1 MVSRLKKSYILRI
14 RTNDM
19 LKRKISE
26 RLNNWKKDPDKKPLV
41 IKGVRQCGKTYSVLD
56 FARRNYRH
64 VVYINFYENPEYAS
78 VFSGSLKV
86 DDLIM
91 YMSALLGTE
100 AVFED
105 GQTIIILDE
114 IQHCPNARTSLKF
127 FKTDGRYD
135 VVATGS
141 LLGVIGY
148 GDEEL
153 SIPVGYEEILE
164 MYPLDFEEFL
174 WANGITEQVIGLL
187 QESLKNV
194 SPVPEPI
201 HIRMKELL
209 LQYTVIGGMPEVVQ
223 RFIDTHQISQTL
235 VLQRNILDEY
245 RDDMV
250 KYASGKDKSKIR
262 DCFDSIPKQLA
273 KENKKFQ
280 YSVIRKKGTSG
291 MYLGSLK
298 WIEDAGIIQRCYNL
312 TTPELPLDGNAIPE
326 IFKVYMAD
334 TGLFTAMLEDGTQYD
349 ILKGNLYGYKGAI
362 FENLMGDVISKSG
375 RKLYYFH
382 KDSGLEIDFIIRFQN
397 EATLLEIKASTG
409 NAKSVKTILS
419 QPEKYHVH
427 RAVKLGNEYNVGYA
441 NEILT
446 LPSYMGFLLC
456 RDTT

>member
-1 MVSRLKKSYILRI
+1 MQHKS
-14 RTNDM
+14 
-19 LKRKISE
+19 
-26 RLNNWKKDPDKKPLV
+26 
-41 IKGVRQCGKTYSVLD
+41 
-56 FARRNYRH
+56 FF
-64 VVYINFYENPEYAS
+64 YINFYENPEYAS

-141 LLGVIGY
+141 LLGVSGY

-262 DCFDSIPKQLA
+262 ACFDSIPKQLA

-298 WIEDAGIIQRCYNL
+298 WIEDAGIVQRCYNL
-312 TTPELPLDGNAIPE
+312 TTPELPLDGNAIP
-326 IFKVYMAD
+326 D
-334 TGLFTAMLEDGTQYD
+334 
-349 ILKGNLYGYKGAI
+349 GYKGAI

>member
-1 MVSRLKKSYILRI
+1 MP
-14 RTNDM
+14 
-19 LKRKISE
+19 KRKITD
-26 RLNNWKKDPDKKPLV
+26 RLSSWKNDPNKKPLV
-41 IKGVRQCGKTYSVLD
+41 IKCVRQCGKTFAAMD
-56 FARRNYRH
+56 FARRNYSH
-64 VVYINFYENPEYAS
+64 VIYLNFYENPEYAS
-78 VFSGSLKV
+78 LFSGSLKV

-100 AVFED
+100 AVFEV

-135 VVATGS
+135 VIATDS
-141 LLGVIGY
+141 LLGVSVY

-153 SIPVGYEEILE
+153 SIPVGYEEIIE

-174 WANGITEQVIGLL
+174 WANGISEQVIDLL
-187 QESLKNV
+187 QNSLAQC

-201 HIRMKELL
+201 HNRMRELL
-209 LQYTVIGGMPEVVQ
+209 LQYTVVGGMPEVVQ

-250 KYASGKDKSKIR
+250 KYAVGKDKSKIR
-262 DCFDSIPKQLA
+262 ECFDSIPKQLA

-280 YSVIRKKGTSG
+280 YSVIRKKGTSE
-291 MYLGSLK
+291 MYQGSIK
-298 WIEDAGIIQRCYNL
+298 WIEDAGIIRRCYNL
-312 TTPELPLDGNAIPE
+312 TLPELPLDGNAIPE

-349 ILKGNLYGYKGAI
+349 ILKGNLYGYKGAV
-362 FENLMGDVISKSG
+362 FENLMADILGKSG

-397 EATLLEIKASTG
+397 EAALLEIKASNG
-409 NAKSVKTILS
+409 NAKSVKTILAH
-419 QPEKYHVH
+419 PEKYHVQ
-427 RAVKLGNEYNVGYA
+427 RAVKLENNYNVGYA
-441 NEILT
+441 NGILT

-456 RDTT
+456 RDSAL

>member
-1 MVSRLKKSYILRI
+1 
-14 RTNDM
+14 M
-19 LKRKISE
+19 LKRKITE
-26 RLNNWKKDPDKKPLV
+26 RLNNWKTDQNRKPLV
-41 IKGVRQCGKTYSVLD
+41 IKGVRQCGKTFTALE
-56 FARRNYRH
+56 FARSNYSH
-64 VVYINFYENPEYAS
+64 VIYINFYENPEYAS
-78 VFSGSLKV
+78 LFSGSLKV

-100 AVFED
+100 AVFEE

-135 VVATGS
+135 VIATGS
-141 LLGVIGY
+141 LLGVSGY
-148 GDEEL
+148 GNEEL
-153 SIPVGYEEILE
+153 SIPVGYEEIIE
-164 MYPLDFEEFL
+164 MFPLDFEEFL
-174 WANGITEQVIGLL
+174 WANGISDQVIDLM
-187 QESLKNV
+187 QNSLEQC

-201 HIRMKELL
+201 HNRMRELL

-250 KYASGKDKSKIR
+250 KYAVGKDKSKIR
-262 DCFDSIPKQLA
+262 ECFDSIPKQLA

-280 YSVIRKKGTSG
+280 YSVIRKKGTSE
-291 MYLGSLK
+291 MFQGSIK
-298 WIEDAGIIQRCYNL
+298 WIEDAGIIRRCYNL
-312 TTPELPLDGNAIPE
+312 TIPELPLDGNAIPE

-349 ILKGNLYGYKGAI
+349 ILKGNLYGYKGAV
-362 FENLMGDVISKSG
+362 FENLMADILGKNG
-375 RKLYYFH
+375 RKLYYYH

-397 EATLLEIKASTG
+397 EAALLEVKASTG
-409 NAKSVKTILS
+409 NAKSVKTILAH
-419 QPEKYHVH
+419 PEKYHVH
-427 RAVKLGNEYNVGYA
+427 RAVKLGNDYNVGYA
-441 NEILT
+441 NGILT

-456 RDTT
+456 RDTTH

>member
-1 MVSRLKKSYILRI
+1 
-14 RTNDM
+14 M
-19 LKRKISE
+19 LKRKITE
-26 RLNNWKKDPDKKPLV
+26 RLNNWKTDQNRKPLV
-41 IKGVRQCGKTYSVLD
+41 IKGVRQCGKTFTALE
-56 FARRNYRH
+56 FARSNYSH
-64 VVYINFYENPEYAS
+64 VIYINFYENPEYAS
-78 VFSGSLKV
+78 LFSGSLKV

-100 AVFED
+100 AVFEE

-135 VVATGS
+135 VIATGS
-141 LLGVIGY
+141 LLGVSGY
-148 GDEEL
+148 GNEEL
-153 SIPVGYEEILE
+153 SIPVGYEEIIE

-174 WANGITEQVIGLL
+174 WANGISEQVINLL
-187 QESLKNV
+187 QNSLEQC

-201 HIRMKELL
+201 HIRMRELL
-209 LQYTVIGGMPEVVQ
+209 LQYTVVGGMPEVVQ

-262 DCFDSIPKQLA
+262 ECFDSVPKQLA

-280 YSVIRKKGTSG
+280 YSVIRKKGTSE
-291 MYLGSLK
+291 MFQGSIK
-298 WIEDAGIIQRCYNL
+298 WIEDAGIIRRCYNL
-312 TTPELPLDGNAIPE
+312 TLPELPLDGNAIPE

-349 ILKGNLYGYKGAI
+349 ILKGNLYGYKGAV
-362 FENLMGDVISKSG
+362 FENLMADILGKNG
-375 RKLYYFH
+375 RKLYYYH

-397 EATLLEIKASTG
+397 EAALLEVKASTG
-409 NAKSVKTILS
+409 NAKSVKTILAH
-419 QPEKYHVH
+419 PEKYHVH
-427 RAVKLGNEYNVGYA
+427 RAVKLGNDYNVGYA
-441 NEILT
+441 NGILT

-456 RDTT
+456 RDTTH

>member
-1 MVSRLKKSYILRI
+1 
-14 RTNDM
+14 M
-19 LKRKISE
+19 LKRKITE
-26 RLNNWKKDPDKKPLV
+26 RLNNWKTDQNRKPLV
-41 IKGVRQCGKTYSVLD
+41 IKGVRQCGKTFTALE
-56 FARRNYRH
+56 FARSNYSH
-64 VVYINFYENPEYAS
+64 VIYINFYENPEYAS
-78 VFSGSLKV
+78 LFSGSLKV

-100 AVFED
+100 AVFEE

-135 VVATGS
+135 VIATGS
-141 LLGVIGY
+141 LLGVSGY
-148 GDEEL
+148 GNEEL
-153 SIPVGYEEILE
+153 SIPVGYEEIIE

-174 WANGITEQVIGLL
+174 WANGISEQVINLL
-187 QESLKNV
+187 QNSLEQC

-201 HIRMKELL
+201 HIRMRELL
-209 LQYTVIGGMPEVVQ
+209 LQYTVVGGMPEVVQ

-262 DCFDSIPKQLA
+262 ECFDSIPKQLA

-280 YSVIRKKGTSG
+280 YSVIRKKGTSE
-291 MYLGSLK
+291 MFQGSIK
-298 WIEDAGIIQRCYNL
+298 WIEDAGIIRRCYNL
-312 TTPELPLDGNAIPE
+312 TLPELPLDGNAIPE

-349 ILKGNLYGYKGAI
+349 ILKGNLYGYKGAV
-362 FENLMGDVISKSG
+362 FENLMADILGKNG
-375 RKLYYFH
+375 RKLYYYH

-397 EATLLEIKASTG
+397 EAALLEVKASTG
-409 NAKSVKTILS
+409 NAKSVKTILAH
-419 QPEKYHVH
+419 PEKYHVH
-427 RAVKLGNEYNVGYA
+427 RAVKLGNDYNVGYA
-441 NEILT
+441 NGILT

-456 RDTT
+456 RDTTL

>member
-1 MVSRLKKSYILRI
+1 M
-14 RTNDM
+14 
-19 LKRKISE
+19 
-26 RLNNWKKDPDKKPLV
+26 
-41 IKGVRQCGKTYSVLD
+41 D
-56 FARRNYRH
+56 FARRNYPH
-64 VVYINFYENPEYAS
+64 VIYINFFENPEYAS
-78 VFSGSLKV
+78 LFSGSLKV

-100 AVFED
+100 AIFEE

-135 VVATGS
+135 VIATGS
-141 LLGVIGY
+141 LLGVSGY

-153 SIPVGYEEILE
+153 SIPVGYEEIIE

-174 WANGITEQVIGLL
+174 WANGISEQVIDLL
-187 QESLKNV
+187 QNSLEQC

-201 HIRMKELL
+201 HNRMRELL

-223 RFIDTHQISQTL
+223 RFVDTHQISQTL
-235 VLQRNILDEY
+235 LLQRNILDEY

-250 KYASGKDKSKIR
+250 KYSVGKDKSKIR
-262 DCFDSIPKQLA
+262 ECFDAIPKQLA

-280 YSVIRKKGTSG
+280 YSVIRKKGTSE
-291 MYLGSLK
+291 MFQGSIK
-298 WIEDAGIIQRCYNL
+298 WIEDAGIIRRCYNL
-312 TTPELPLDGNAIPE
+312 TIPELPLDGNAIPE

-349 ILKGNLYGYKGAI
+349 ILKGNLYGYKGAV
-362 FENLMGDVISKSG
+362 FENLMADILGKNG
-375 RKLYYFH
+375 RKLYYYH

-397 EATLLEIKASTG
+397 EAALLEVKASTG
-409 NAKSVKTILS
+409 NAKSVKTILAH
-419 QPEKYHVH
+419 PEKYHVQ
-427 RAVKLGNEYNVGYA
+427 RAVKLGNDYNVGYA
-441 NEILT
+441 NGILT

-456 RDTT
+456 RDTTH

>member
-1 MVSRLKKSYILRI
+1 
-14 RTNDM
+14 M
-19 LKRKISE
+19 LKRKITD
-26 RLNNWKKDPDKKPLV
+26 RLNSWKNDPNKKPLV
-41 IKGVRQCGKTYSVLD
+41 IKGVRQCGKTFATMD
-56 FARRNYRH
+56 FARCNYSH
-64 VVYINFYENPEYAS
+64 VIYINFYENPEYAS
-78 VFSGSLKV
+78 LFSGSLKV

-100 AVFED
+100 AVFEE

-135 VVATGS
+135 VIATGS
-141 LLGVIGY
+141 LLGVSGY

-153 SIPVGYEEILE
+153 SIPVGYEEIIE

-174 WANGITEQVIGLL
+174 WANGISEQVIDLL
-187 QESLKNV
+187 QNSLAQC

-201 HIRMKELL
+201 HNRMRELL
-209 LQYTVIGGMPEVVQ
+209 LQYTVVGGMPEVVQ

-250 KYASGKDKSKIR
+250 KYAAGKDKSKIR
-262 DCFDSIPKQLA
+262 ECFDSIPKQLA

-280 YSVIRKKGTSG
+280 YSVIRKKGTSE
-291 MYLGSLK
+291 MYQGSIK
-298 WIEDAGIIQRCYNL
+298 WIEDAGIIRRCYNL
-312 TTPELPLDGNAIPE
+312 TLPELPLDGNAIPE

-349 ILKGNLYGYKGAI
+349 ILKGNLYGYKGAV
-362 FENLMGDVISKSG
+362 FENLMADIIGKNG

-397 EATLLEIKASTG
+397 EAALLEIKASNG
-409 NAKSVKTILS
+409 NAKSVKTILAH
-419 QPEKYHVH
+419 PKKYHVQ
-427 RAVKLGNEYNVGYA
+427 RAVKLGNNYNVGYA
-441 NEILT
+441 NGILT

-456 RDTT
+456 RDTTL

>member
-1 MVSRLKKSYILRI
+1 M
-14 RTNDM
+14 
-19 LKRKISE
+19 
-26 RLNNWKKDPDKKPLV
+26 
-41 IKGVRQCGKTYSVLD
+41 D
-56 FARRNYRH
+56 FARSNYSH
-64 VVYINFYENPEYAS
+64 VIYINFYENPEYAS
-78 VFSGSLKV
+78 LFSGSLKV
-86 DDLIM
+86 DDLVM

-100 AVFED
+100 AVFEE

-135 VVATGS
+135 VIATGS
-141 LLGVIGY
+141 LLGVSGY

-153 SIPVGYEEILE
+153 SIPVGYEEIIE
-164 MYPLDFEEFL
+164 MFPLDFEEFL
-174 WANGITEQVIGLL
+174 WANGISDQVIDLM
-187 QESLKNV
+187 QNSLEQC

-201 HIRMKELL
+201 HNRMRELL

-250 KYASGKDKSKIR
+250 KYAVGKDKSKIR
-262 DCFDSIPKQLA
+262 ECFDSIPKQLA

-280 YSVIRKKGTSG
+280 YSVIRKKGTSE
-291 MYLGSLK
+291 MFQGSIK
-298 WIEDAGIIQRCYNL
+298 WIEDAGIIRRCYNL
-312 TTPELPLDGNAIPE
+312 TLPELPLDGNAIPE

-349 ILKGNLYGYKGAI
+349 ILKGNLYGYKGAV
-362 FENLMGDVISKSG
+362 FENLMADILGKNG

-397 EATLLEIKASTG
+397 EAALLEIKASTG
-409 NAKSVKTILS
+409 NAKSVKTILAH
-419 QPEKYHVH
+419 PEKYHVH
-427 RAVKLGNEYNVGYA
+427 RAVKLGNDYNVGYA
-441 NEILT
+441 NGILT

-456 RDTT
+456 RDTTL

>member
-1 MVSRLKKSYILRI
+1 
-14 RTNDM
+14 M
-19 LKRKISE
+19 LKRKIAE
-26 RLNNWKKDPDKKPLV
+26 RLNNWKTDQNRKPLV
-41 IKGVRQCGKTYSVLD
+41 IKGVRQCGKTFTALE
-56 FARRNYRH
+56 FARSNYSH
-64 VVYINFYENPEYAS
+64 VIYINFYENPEYAS
-78 VFSGSLKV
+78 LFSGSLKV

-100 AVFED
+100 AVFEE

-135 VVATGS
+135 VIATGS
-141 LLGVIGY
+141 LLGVSGY
-148 GDEEL
+148 GNEEL
-153 SIPVGYEEILE
+153 SIPVGYEEIIE

-174 WANGITEQVIGLL
+174 WANGISEQVINLL
-187 QESLKNV
+187 QNSLEQC

-201 HIRMKELL
+201 HIRMRELL
-209 LQYTVIGGMPEVVQ
+209 LQYTVVGGMPEVVQ

-262 DCFDSIPKQLA
+262 ECFDSVPKQLA

-280 YSVIRKKGTSG
+280 YSVIRKKGTSE
-291 MYLGSLK
+291 MFQGSIK
-298 WIEDAGIIQRCYNL
+298 WIEDAGIIRRCYNL
-312 TTPELPLDGNAIPE
+312 TLPELPLDGNAIPE

-349 ILKGNLYGYKGAI
+349 ILKGNLYGYKGAV
-362 FENLMGDVISKSG
+362 FENLMADILGKNG
-375 RKLYYFH
+375 RKLYYYH

-397 EATLLEIKASTG
+397 EAALLEVKASTG
-409 NAKSVKTILS
+409 NAKSVKTILAH
-419 QPEKYHVH
+419 PEKYHVH
-427 RAVKLGNEYNVGYA
+427 RAVKLGNDYNVGYA
-441 NEILT
+441 NGILT

-456 RDTT
+456 RDTTH